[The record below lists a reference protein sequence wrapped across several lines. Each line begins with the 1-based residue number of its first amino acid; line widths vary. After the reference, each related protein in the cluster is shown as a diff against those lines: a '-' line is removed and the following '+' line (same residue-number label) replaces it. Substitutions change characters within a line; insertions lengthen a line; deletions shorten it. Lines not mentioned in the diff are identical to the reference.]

1 MEEIKSDIFSLIWSK
16 MPLSQSEL
24 DKIPEGHRVRPYLIF
39 SVGDGEYGFPCTSK
53 VFDKHSRYVND
64 EVYIN
69 FDNCDK
75 TLIQLSKV
83 YNMPSKN
90 KIELYRRIN
99 KEDENEIIKKIK
111 ANIKFSNYPE
121 SVVNYFNNMKIYL
134 SSGDVVIKEDKL
146 YNVVDFFKNR
156 LVLVPMYKYPVNNTI
171 ECSFDGLKY
180 YADVDNIFFAK
191 DEGFEYCSQFFF
203 ADNNMLEYSS
213 QSCKLASNTDE
224 DDIERIHNLASYF
237 TKFPRI
243 KCNSD
248 YSKLYMLEPGMI
260 VSFTLDGVSYKMI
273 IIHNNGNELD
283 VLYGLEND
291 YYKNYKY
298 KKIPINADINYEI
311 TGVLDDERFNKYYS
325 KYTICNSLSDLE
337 VGTIFKCDADG
348 EKLTLRVIE
357 KTDSGLHVVDE
368 LPGFYSFKND
378 HRIFHLYDEYMI
390 PYKENIKFEI
400 IGKLRNSQIDYTLY
414 NLLLSREYKNRQEK
428 NELLKK

>member
-1 MEEIKSDIFSLIWSK
+1 M
-16 MPLSQSEL
+16 
-24 DKIPEGHRVRPYLIF
+24 
-39 SVGDGEYGFPCTSK
+39 
-53 VFDKHSRYVND
+53 
-64 EVYIN
+64 
-69 FDNCDK
+69 
-75 TLIQLSKV
+75 
-83 YNMPSKN
+83 
-90 KIELYRRIN
+90 
-99 KEDENEIIKKIK
+99 
-111 ANIKFSNYPE
+111 
-121 SVVNYFNNMKIYL
+121 
-134 SSGDVVIKEDKL
+134 
-146 YNVVDFFKNR
+146 
-156 LVLVPMYKYPVNNTI
+156 
-171 ECSFDGLKY
+171 
-180 YADVDNIFFAK
+180 
-191 DEGFEYCSQFFF
+191 
-203 ADNNMLEYSS
+203 
-213 QSCKLASNTDE
+213 
-224 DDIERIHNLASYF
+224 
-237 TKFPRI
+237 
-243 KCNSD
+243 
-248 YSKLYMLEPGMI
+248 
-260 VSFTLDGVSYKMI
+260 
-273 IIHNNGNELD
+273 ELD